1 VTETRPGSD
10 NIATL
15 TPAVRA
21 GKQDEIYQVKK
32 SA

>member
-1 VTETRPGSD
+1 LD

-15 TPAVRA
+15 TPAVRS